1 MLYVHSIHIRVNH
14 QVFTFFLMSVAIGR
28 VNLIKEVCEM
38 SESPELMTNE
48 ERVAY
53 IQTKRK
59 QTQIRDVMLA
69 VIGILSFFLIWEA
82 VVLTGWVDSKKLCS
96 VLEVFQLFIL
106 KFTDPNPD
114 GAVLLVNVWS
124 SLLIALSGF
133 GLAIVIGIPL
143 GWLMGWY
150 KGFDAFMRP
159 IFEIIRPIPPVSWIP
174 LSIVWMGIGLKAKSF
189 IVFFAAF
196 VPCLINSY
204 TGIRQTKEVLKNV
217 GKTFGASYFTVFWK
231 VGIPSSLTMAFAGIK
246 VAIGNAWATLV
257 AAEMLAASSGLG
269 YMILMGRSYGRV
281 DLVILG
287 IVVIGLLGVA
297 ISAIISK
304 FEELLMGWKKL

>member
-1 MLYVHSIHIRVNH
+1 
-14 QVFTFFLMSVAIGR
+14 
-28 VNLIKEVCEM
+28 M
-38 SESPELMTNE
+38 SEPIQAMTNE
-48 ERVAY
+48 ERVTLVQKERRRITY
-53 IQTKRK
+53 RNT
-59 QTQIRDVMLA
+59 MLSISG
-69 VIGILSFFLIWEA
+69 VLLFLIIWE
-82 VVLTGWVDSKKLCS
+82 VLVLSGIVDSKKLCD
-96 VLEVFQLFIL
+96 VLTVFSLFITKL
-106 KFTDPNPD
+106 TDVNPD
-114 GAVLLVNVWS
+114 GAVLMVHIWS
-124 SLLIALSGF
+124 SLQVALLGF
-133 GLAIVIGIPL
+133 LLAIVIGVPL

-150 KGFDAFMRP
+150 RGFDAFVRP

-174 LSIVWMGIGLKAKSF
+174 LTIVWLGIGLPAKAF

-217 GKTFGASYFTVFWK
+217 GKTFGASNFTVFWK
-231 VGIPSSLTMAFAGIK
+231 VGIPSSLVMAFAGIK

-287 IVVIGLLGVA
+287 IVVIGVLGV
-297 ISAIISK
+297 IITAVINWL
-304 FEELLMGWKKL
+304 ERLILGWRLA

>member
-1 MLYVHSIHIRVNH
+1 
-14 QVFTFFLMSVAIGR
+14 
-28 VNLIKEVCEM
+28 M
-38 SESPELMTNE
+38 SETTKALTNE
-48 ERVAY
+48 QRVELV
-53 IQTKRK
+53 
-59 QTQIRDVMLA
+59 QTQKRQETFRNTMLSISG
-69 VIGILSFFLIWEA
+69 VLLFFVIWEA
-82 VVLTGWVDSKKLCS
+82 LAISGIVDQKKICDVLQIFK
-96 VLEVFQLFIL
+96 LFIV

-124 SLLIALSGF
+124 SLEIALCGF
-133 GLAIVIGIPL
+133 GLAVVIGIPL

-150 KGFDAFMRP
+150 RGFDSFMRP
-159 IFEIIRPIPPVSWIP
+159 VFEIIRPIPPVSWIP
-174 LSIVWMGIGLKAKSF
+174 LTIVWMGIGLKAKAF

-196 VPCLINSY
+196 VPCLINAY

-217 GKTFGASYFTVFWK
+217 GKTCGASYFTIFWK
-231 VGIPSSLTMAFAGIK
+231 VGIPSSMTMTFAGVK

-287 IVVIGLLGVA
+287 IVVIGVLGVLITA
-297 ISAIISK
+297 LIN
-304 FEELLMGWKKL
+304 LLENVVLGWKKL

>member
-1 MLYVHSIHIRVNH
+1 MALSETTNVLTDEQRVKL
-14 QVFTFFLMSVAIGR
+14 V
-28 VNLIKEVCEM
+28 
-38 SESPELMTNE
+38 
-48 ERVAY
+48 
-53 IQTKRK
+53 
-59 QTQIRDVMLA
+59 QTQKKRETFRNTMLSVSGVLLFFVIWEFLA
-69 VIGILSFFLIWEA
+69 VSGI
-82 VVLTGWVDSKKLCS
+82 VDSKKLTDVLS
-96 VLEVFQLFIL
+96 VFKLFIL

-124 SLLIALSGF
+124 SLEIALCGF
-133 GLAIVIGIPL
+133 GLAIIIGIPL

-150 KGFDAFMRP
+150 RGFDSFLRP

-174 LSIVWMGIGLKAKSF
+174 LTIVWLGVGLKAKAF

-217 GKTFGASYFTVFWK
+217 AKTCGASYFTTFWK
-231 VGIPSSLTMAFAGIK
+231 VGIPSSLTMTFAGIK

-281 DLVILG
+281 DLVIMG
-287 IVVIGLLGVA
+287 IVVIGALGVLIA
-297 ISAIISK
+297 ALIN
-304 FEELLMGWKKL
+304 LLENLVLGWKKA

>member
-1 MLYVHSIHIRVNH
+1 
-14 QVFTFFLMSVAIGR
+14 
-28 VNLIKEVCEM
+28 
-38 SESPELMTNE
+38 MTNA
-48 ERVAY
+48 ERVTLV
-53 IQTKRK
+53 QKEKRRI
-59 QTQIRDVMLA
+59 TYRNTV
-69 VIGILSFFLIWEA
+69 LSISGVLLFFIIWEGL
-82 VVLTGWVDSKKLCS
+82 VLSGLVDSKKLCD
-96 VLEVFQLFIL
+96 VLQIFQLFIT

-114 GAVLLVNVWS
+114 GAVLLVHIWS
-124 SLLIALSGF
+124 SLEVALVGF
-133 GLAIVIGIPL
+133 LLAVAIGVPL

-150 KGFDAFMRP
+150 RGFDAFMRP

-174 LSIVWMGIGLKAKSF
+174 LTIVWLGIGLPAKAF

-287 IVVIGLLGVA
+287 IVVIGVLGVL
-297 ISAIISK
+297 ISAVINWLEHLI
-304 FEELLMGWKKL
+304 LGWRTA

>member
-1 MLYVHSIHIRVNH
+1 MTPPYRIFAANRGGCIFAIRR
-14 QVFTFFLMSVAIGR
+14 L
-28 VNLIKEVCEM
+28 
-38 SESPELMTNE
+38 SESRDIVLSESTKAMTNE
-48 ERVAY
+48 QRVKY
-53 IQTKRK
+53 VQTEKK
-59 QTQIRDVMLA
+59 KNFYLNTMLSLT
-69 VIGILSFFLIWEA
+69 GILVFFVVWELL
-82 VVLTGWVDSKKLCS
+82 VITGAVDSKKLCD
-96 VLEVFQLFIL
+96 VLEIFRLFII

-124 SLLIALSGF
+124 SLQIALCGF
-133 GLAIVIGIPL
+133 GLSVVIGIPL

-150 KGFDAFMRP
+150 RGFDAFMRP

-174 LSIVWMGIGLKAKSF
+174 LTIVWMGIGLPAKSF

-196 VPCLINSY
+196 VPCLINAY
-204 TGIRQTKEVLKNV
+204 TGIRQTKEVLINV
-217 GKTFGASYFTVFWK
+217 GKTFGATNFTIFWK
-231 VGIPSSLTMAFAGIK
+231 VGIPSSMTMTFAGIK

-287 IVVIGLLGVA
+287 IVVIGLLGVV
-297 ISAIISK
+297 ISALIGAA
-304 FEELLMGWKKL
+304 ENLVLGWKKL